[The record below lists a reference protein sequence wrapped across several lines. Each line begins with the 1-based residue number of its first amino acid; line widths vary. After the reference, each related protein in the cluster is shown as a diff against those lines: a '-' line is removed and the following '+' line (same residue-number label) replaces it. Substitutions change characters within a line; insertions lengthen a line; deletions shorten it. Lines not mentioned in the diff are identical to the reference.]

1 MSGGNPDMVAVLR
14 FESERERRGG
24 RSTFDYIWTS
34 KGEEGKR
41 GLVNA
46 LTPNEYEA
54 GLHTDLQWA

>member
-1 MSGGNPDMVAVLR
+1 MVAVLR

>member
-1 MSGGNPDMVAVLR
+1 MVAVLR
-14 FESERERRGG
+14 FESEREREGG
-24 RSTFDYIWTS
+24 RSAFDYIWTS
-34 KGEEGKR
+34 KGEERKR